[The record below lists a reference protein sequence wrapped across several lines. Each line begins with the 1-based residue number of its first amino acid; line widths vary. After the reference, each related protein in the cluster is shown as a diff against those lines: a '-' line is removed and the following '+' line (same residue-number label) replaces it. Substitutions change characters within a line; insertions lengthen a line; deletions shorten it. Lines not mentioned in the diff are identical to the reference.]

1 MDKVV
6 LTINGSR
13 DEFPQGTTPQQI
25 LEKKNSDLKFS
36 ALGALLNGR
45 GIDLFRPIEESGEL
59 KFLTWEDPQGKEMF
73 WHSTAHLMAQA
84 VQELFP
90 GTKIAIGPP
99 IEEGFYYDFERERSF
114 TPEELAAIEQRMAE
128 IAAGNHFYSRREIST
143 KEAFELFKKRRENY
157 KLEILEGIADPT
169 VSLYS
174 QDKFTDLCRGPHIPS
189 TGKIKAIKLLASSGA
204 YWRGSEKN
212 RMLWRIYGVSYPEPK
227 MLEAYLARVE
237 EAKRRDHRKLGKEL
251 DLFSI
256 KDEIGAGLVLWHPK
270 GALVRY
276 LVEEFWRQRH
286 LAYGY
291 DILFTPHIARLHLW
305 QTSGHTEF
313 YRENMYSPVEVEKDL
328 YQLKPMNCPF
338 HIEIYKTRLRS
349 YRDLPLRWAEL
360 GTVYR
365 YERSGVLHGL
375 LRVRGFTQDDAHIFC
390 RPDQVEAEVLKVLD
404 LTFEFFS
411 AFGFEEYEVMLST
424 RPADA
429 TGSLE
434 DWERAT
440 GALRR
445 ALEKKGLLY
454 SVDEGAGVFYGP
466 KIDLKIKDV
475 MGRAWQC
482 TTVQFDFNLPT
493 RFDLYFVAPDG
504 TYQRPVMIHRALL
517 GSMERFFG
525 VLVEQYGGVF
535 PLWLAPVQAA
545 LLPITD
551 EQLPYIENLAGRLKS
566 KSIRVWVDSGK
577 EKIGYKI
584 RGAESQKIPY
594 MAVVGKKEVAAGT
607 VALRRHGR
615 GDLGVKTIEELEK
628 LLLEEIE
635 TKKTG
640 LAPKGREVGY

>member
-1 MDKVV
+1 MSIV
-6 LTINGSR
+6 LRINGKEQ
-13 DEFPQGTTPQQI
+13 EFPPGITPQKI
-25 LEKKNSDLKFS
+25 LESQNSNLRTA

-45 GIDLFRPIEESGEL
+45 MIDLFRPIEESGEL

-73 WHSTAHLMAQA
+73 WHSTAHIMAQA
-84 VQELFP
+84 VQQLFP
-90 GTKIAIGPP
+90 GTKVAIGPP

-114 TPEELAAIEQRMAE
+114 APEELAAIEKRMAE
-128 IAAGNHFYSRREIST
+128 IAAGNHSYSRKDIPTSEAREI
-143 KEAFELFKKRRENY
+143 FKKMGEPY
-157 KLEILEGIADPT
+157 KLEILDGIHDPT
-169 VSLYS
+169 VSIYS
-174 QDKFTDLCRGPHIPS
+174 QDTFIDLCRGPHIPS
-189 TGKIKAIKLLASSGA
+189 TSRVKAIKLLASSGA

-212 RMLWRIYGVSYPEPK
+212 RMLWRIYGVSYPDSK
-227 MLEAYLARVE
+227 LLDAYLAKIE

-256 KDEIGAGLVLWHPK
+256 KEETGAGLVLWHPK
-270 GALVRY
+270 GSLVRY
-276 LVEEFWRQRH
+276 LIEEFWRQRH
-286 LAYGY
+286 LAHGY
-291 DILFTPHIARLHLW
+291 DLLFTPHMARLHLW
-305 QTSGHTEF
+305 ETSGHTQF
-313 YRENMYSPVEVEKDL
+313 YRENMYSPMEVDKDF

-338 HIEIYKTRLRS
+338 HIEIYKTKLHS
-349 YRDLPLRWAEL
+349 YRELPLRWAEL

-390 RPDQVEAEVLKVLD
+390 RPDQVESEVLNVLD

-411 AFGFEEYEVMLST
+411 AFGFEEYEVVLST

-429 TGSLE
+429 IGTPE
-434 DWERAT
+434 DWDMAT
-440 GALRR
+440 VALKK

-454 SVDEGAGVFYGP
+454 SVDEGGGAFYGP

-493 RFDLYFVAPDG
+493 RFDLYFIAPDG
-504 TYQRPVMIHRALL
+504 SYQRPVMIHRALL

-525 VLVEQYGGVF
+525 VLLEHYGGVF
-535 PLWLAPVQAA
+535 PLWLAPVQAV

-551 EQLPYIENLAGRLKS
+551 EQLPYIQGLAERLKA
-566 KSIRVWVDSGK
+566 KGVRVLVDDGK
-577 EKIGYKI
+577 EKIGHKI
-584 RGAESQKIPY
+584 REAETQKIPY

-607 VALRRHGR
+607 VALRRQGR
-615 GDLGVKTIEELEK
+615 EDLGSKTVDELEK
-628 LLLEEIE
+628 FLLEEIE

-640 LAPKGREVGY
+640 QAIGAGY

>member
-6 LTINGSR
+6 LNIGGSR
-13 DEFPQGTTPQQI
+13 EEFSKGITPQEI
-25 LEKKNSDLKFS
+25 LGKKNSDLKQK

-45 GIDLFRPIEESGEL
+45 MIDLFRPIEEEGEL

-90 GTKIAIGPP
+90 GTKVAIGPP

-114 TPEELAAIEQRMAE
+114 TPEELAAIEKRMAE
-128 IAAGNHFYSRREIST
+128 IAAGRHSYSRREIPT
-143 KEAFELFKKRRENY
+143 AEARELFKKMGEPY
-157 KLEILEGIADPT
+157 KLEILDGINDPT
-169 VSLYS
+169 VSIYS
-174 QDKFTDLCRGPHIPS
+174 QDRFTDLCRGPHIPS
-189 TGKIKAIKLLASSGA
+189 TDRIKAVKLLASSGA

-212 RMLWRIYGVSYPEPK
+212 RMLWRIYGVSYPDPK
-227 MLEAYLARVE
+227 LLEAYLARVE

-276 LVEEFWRQRH
+276 LVEEFWRQQH
-286 LAYGY
+286 LAFGY

-313 YRENMYSPVEVEKDL
+313 YRDNMYSPVEVDKDL

-338 HIEIYKTRLRS
+338 HIEIYKTQLRS

-390 RPDQVEAEVLKVLD
+390 RPDQVEAEVLGVLD
-404 LTFEFFS
+404 LTFEFLS
-411 AFGFEEYEVMLST
+411 AFGFDEYEVVLST

-429 TGSLE
+429 IGLPE
-434 DWERAT
+434 DWELAT
-440 GALRR
+440 HALRR
-445 ALEKKGLLY
+445 ALEQKGLVF
-454 SVDEGAGVFYGP
+454 SVDEGGGAFYGP

-482 TTVQFDFNLPT
+482 TTVQFDFNLPA

-525 VLVEQYGGVF
+525 VLLEHYGGVF
-535 PLWLAPVQAA
+535 PLWLAPVQVA

-551 EQLPYIENLAGRLKS
+551 EQLPYIQNLAERLKGRG
-566 KSIRVWVDSGK
+566 IRVRVDSGK

-584 RGAESQKIPY
+584 REAESQKIPY

-615 GDLGVKTIEELEK
+615 GDLGVKTVDELEK
-628 LLLEEIE
+628 LLLEEIK
-635 TKKTG
+635 TRKTG
-640 LAPKGREVGY
+640 LAPAGRAAGY